1 MPTTFKLIIA
11 LACVLTLLTACT
23 STDTIRTPRALE
35 AATADTVTTAYALS
49 QGGQELNPL
58 GFWGVLAAKAGYFI
72 LATPEERIKY
82 DPLFSQFWTTAA
94 ANNALQLAFVGTAPL
109 AVTLALGYIIV
120 DGWFKYEKGSAK
132 PGP

>member
-1 MPTTFKLIIA
+1 MPTTFKLIIT

-23 STDTIRTPRALE
+23 STNTIRTPRALE
-35 AATADTVTTAYALS
+35 AATADPATTAYALS

-82 DPLFSQFWTTAA
+82 DPLVSQLWTTAA
-94 ANNALQLAFVGTAPL
+94 MNNALQLVFVGTAP
-109 AVTLALGYIIV
+109 VVITLALGYIIV
-120 DGWFKYEKGSAK
+120 DVWFKSEKGPAK